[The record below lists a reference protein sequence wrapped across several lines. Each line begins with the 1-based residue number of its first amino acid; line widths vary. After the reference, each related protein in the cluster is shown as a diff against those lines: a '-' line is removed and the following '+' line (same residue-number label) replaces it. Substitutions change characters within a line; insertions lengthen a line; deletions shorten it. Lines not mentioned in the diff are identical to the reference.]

1 MEIETIGKKRL
12 EYLDLANKAYATN
25 QIDIMIKYIEAFQY
39 TLKDESV
46 WAKDLTKRFTDA
58 QTKFT
63 NTINQ
68 THAETQTLPL
78 EKQEEA
84 RYTGRISAIIEMWKD
99 RLNSCW
105 QISITNNLFAD

>member
-39 TLKDESV
+39 TLKDESI
-46 WAKDLTKRFTDA
+46 WAKELAMAFNEA
-58 QTKFT
+58 QTKFN
-63 NTINQ
+63 NTINK
-68 THAETQTLPL
+68 THADTQNLPL

-84 RYTGRISAIIEMWKD
+84 RYTGRINAIIEMWKD

-105 QISITNNLFAD
+105 QVSITNNLFAD